1 MKKELSM
8 RKEYDFSNGERG
20 KFYGKVDTKN
30 PLIEADDETL
40 DEIFEDELVFL
51 ESNLARIEKLK
62 SRITELDETTREK
75 ISKRI
80 SNASEILDKI
90 ALSK

>member
-1 MKKELSM
+1 M
-8 RKEYDFSNGERG
+8 RKEYDFNNGERG
-20 KFYGKVDTKN
+20 KFHGKVDTKN

-40 DEIFEDELVFL
+40 DEIFEDELVVL

-62 SRITELDETTREK
+62 SRISELDEKTQEK
-75 ISKRI
+75 ISQRI
-80 SNASEILDKI
+80 SNASGILGNI

>member
-1 MKKELSM
+1 M

-20 KFYGKVDTKN
+20 KFYRKVDTKN

-40 DEIFEDELVFL
+40 DEIFEDELVVL

-62 SRITELDETTREK
+62 LRITELDETTLTRFDAGTAQK
-75 ISKRI
+75 
-80 SNASEILDKI
+80 ILDDAVI
-90 ALSK
+90 PEL